1 MRRLVIEVKIEM
13 SVYINENT
21 ILNDALTDNM
31 RITSDDFEVLE
42 IENHN
47 IIDWN
52 FK

>member
-1 MRRLVIEVKIEM
+1 MA
-13 SVYINENT
+13 VYINEDYN
-21 ILNDALTDNM
+21 LSNALDDNV
-31 RITSDDFEVLE
+31 RITSDDTEILE